1 MANFELAKGE
11 LPVGEEKTK
20 VVRSMFDAIAPRYE
34 LVNKIITFGL
44 DRRWR
49 RATLDSLGLPAGSR
63 ILDLACGTGDF
74 SRMASAAGFETV
86 GADLSLGMLEAASSP
101 LLAVEADA
109 AFLPFASGSFDG
121 VLCGYAL
128 RNFTDL
134 DGVISEMARVLRP
147 GGRLAIIDVAAPNSR
162 FLKFGYNLWFNKC
175 VPFLGGLLSNKAA
188 YSYLPRSPADLPPRE
203 DLLRR
208 FRDAGFSGVNHN
220 LVFGGLSQR
229 IQATK
234 QGL

>member
-1 MANFELAKGE
+1 VPSFELAKGE
-11 LPVGEEKTK
+11 LPVGEEKTR

-34 LVNKIITFGL
+34 FVNKIITFGL

-49 RATLDSLGLPAGSR
+49 RATLASLGLERGSLV
-63 ILDLACGTGDF
+63 LDVACGTGDF
-74 SRMASAAGFETV
+74 TKMANASGFV
-86 GADLSLGMLEAASSP
+86 SIGVDLSLGMLEAASSP
-101 LLAVEADA
+101 ITAVEADG
-109 AFLPFASGSFDG
+109 AFLPFATGTFDG

-134 DGVISEMARVLRP
+134 DGVIAEMARVLRP

-162 FLKFGYNLWFNKC
+162 LLKFGYNLWFNRC

-188 YSYLPRSPADLPPRE
+188 YSYLPRSTAYLPPRDE
-203 DLLRR
+203 LLER
-208 FRDAGFSGVNHN
+208 FRRAGFSGVNHH

-229 IQATK
+229 FQATK
-234 QGL
+234 HGR